1 MYAFWRN
8 DNYNSFFNQE
18 QLMKKFLLTN
28 VRSNFPISNL
38 TCVMNHLKFIQ
49 RVTVVVLLLLAGLSS
64 RVSAQTCPTSN
75 EITITVV
82 PDLEVT
88 ADPIDVTECITG
100 TNTMFVTVTGGT
112 GTTTYQWQSS
122 TTGPLGP
129 FVDLAN
135 ETSASITPKSLV
147 EGTTHYRVVITSAGT
162 GCDART
168 SKTAAAVITPQLT
181 FTTDLKDL
189 TECID
194 GTLPLTVAVAGA
206 TGNLTYKWKSST
218 SATGPFTLV
227 ANAPDAPSFTPPS
240 TVQNTTYYQ
249 VEVSAS
255 GNGCNAVVS
264 KTATVIITPQLNIS
278 VTPQDI
284 TECVGGNTPL
294 TVTIAGATGNFTYQW
309 YSSSDGGITF
319 DIMNGETGVTHVP
332 NSTKIGTTKYRVEVK
347 ADGNGCLDKTSAAAT
362 VEITPDLKVT
372 AISAPIV
379 ECLNGTQQLIATVTG
394 GTGTVTYQWQSSE
407 DGITFLD
414 IATAPNAD
422 TYTPPSI
429 KEGLTY
435 YQVVVKATGNG
446 CGDVTSTST
455 TVDVKPELKV
465 TAEPN
470 DITQCING
478 TTPMTVAVTGATGTL
493 TYKWKS
499 SISAT
504 GVFTDVANGPNGPTY
519 TPDASVDGTTYYQVE
534 ISAAGNGC
542 DAIVSKTATMV
553 VTKQLDITLEPQD
566 ITECIDGTNPL
577 SVTVAGATGTLSYQW
592 YSSKDGVTFNIMN
605 GETGSTHIPNS
616 TIDGVTYYQVEVSAA
631 GNGCT
636 SKRSKSATVTILP
649 DMKITAIS
657 APIVECLGGTQQ
669 LAVTLTGGTGT
680 ITYQWQSSPDG
691 APGSFVD
698 ITTAPNASTYTPPS
712 NKEGTI
718 TYYQVVV
725 KATGNGCADATSLT
739 TTVEITPEL
748 KITADL
754 ADITECLNGTTPLQV
769 TVTGATGN
777 LTYKWKSSK
786 SATGVFTDVANNSN
800 GPTYTPDATA
810 EGTTYYQVEISA
822 SGNGCDAIVSKTSTV
837 VITPQLKITAAPQNI
852 IECVDG
858 TNQLSVTVTGATG
871 VVSYQWYS
879 SKDGITYAI
888 MNGETGIT
896 TTPPSKDPG
905 INYYQVVVKATG
917 NGCGEITSLPA
928 TVEIIPDLSVAVP
941 LKDITECIDGD
952 LPLIVSVTGG
962 TGITTYQWE
971 SSKDGIT
978 WTPISGATSAT
989 YTPDS
994 KVVGTTQ
1001 YHVIISSTG
1010 TGCQSTVSLAATV
1023 KIEPKPVAVITA
1035 NTNVLCVGGGTEIQA
1050 TITGGVDCTIQW
1062 QSKVAPA
1069 DFIDIPG
1076 ATNTTYTTP
1085 PQTVSTGYKV
1095 RFICNGNGCCDK

>member
-1 MYAFWRN
+1 MK
-8 DNYNSFFNQE
+8 NYL
-18 QLMKKFLLTN
+18 LMN
-28 VRSNFPISNL
+28 VRSNFSISNL

-88 ADPIDVTECITG
+88 ADPVDVAECITG

-112 GTTTYQWQSS
+112 GTTSYQWQSS

-129 FVDLAN
+129 FTDLPGQ
-135 ETSASITPKSLV
+135 TSASITPSSLV
-147 EGTTHYRVVITSAGT
+147 DGTTHYRVIITSAGT
-162 GCDART
+162 GCDPRT
-168 SKTAAAVITPQLT
+168 SKVAEAVISPQLK

-189 TECID
+189 TECVD

-206 TGNLTYKWKSST
+206 TGNLTYTWKSSS
-218 SATGPFTLV
+218 SATGPFTPV
-227 ANAPDAPSFTPPS
+227 GSAPNGPSYTPPS
-240 TVQNTTYYQ
+240 TGPGTTYYQ
-249 VEVSAS
+249 VEVGAS
-255 GNGCNAVVS
+255 GNGCNTVS
-264 KTATVIITPQLNIS
+264 SKVATVIITPQLSIS

-284 TECVGGNTPL
+284 TECVDGTTPL
-294 TVTIAGATGNFTYQW
+294 TVNTGGATGNFTYQW
-309 YSSSDGGITF
+309 YSSKDGITF
-319 DIMNGETGVTHVP
+319 DIMNGETGISHVP
-332 NSTKIGTTKYRVEVK
+332 NSTKEGILYYRVEVK
-347 ADGNGCLDKTSAAAT
+347 ADGNGCLSKTSAAAK

-379 ECLNGTQQLIATVTG
+379 ECLNGTQQLTATVTG
-394 GTGTVTYQWQSSE
+394 GTGTVTYQWQSSP
-407 DGITFLD
+407 DGITFVD
-414 IATAPNAD
+414 IVGSPNSD
-422 TYTPPSI
+422 TYTPPST

-470 DITQCING
+470 DITQCIKG

-499 SISAT
+499 SSSAT
-504 GVFTDVANGPNGPTY
+504 GVFADVVGAPNAASF
-519 TPDASVDGTTYYQVE
+519 TPDASAEGTTYYQVE
-534 ISAAGNGC
+534 ISASGNGC
-542 DAIVSKTATMV
+542 DAILSKTATMV
-553 VTKQLDITLEPQD
+553 VTKQLEITVEPKD
-566 ITECIDGTNPL
+566 ITECIDGTTPL
-577 SVTVAGATGTLSYQW
+577 SVTVAGATGTLAYQW
-592 YSSKDGVTFNIMN
+592 YSSKDGVTFNILS
-605 GETGSTHIPNS
+605 GETGVTYTPNS
-616 TIDGVTYYQVEVSAA
+616 TTDGVTYYQVEVSAA

-636 SKRSKSATVTILP
+636 SIRSKSATVTILP

-657 APIVECLGGTQQ
+657 APIVECLGGTQE
-669 LAVTLTGGTGT
+669 LAVTVTGGTGT

-691 APGSFVD
+691 TPGSFVD
-698 ITTAPNASTYTPPS
+698 IATAPNANTYTPPS
-712 NKEGTI
+712 NKEGSI

-739 TTVEITPEL
+739 TTVEIKPEL
-748 KITADL
+748 KVTADL
-754 ADITECLNGTTPLQV
+754 IDITECLNGTTPLEV
-769 TVTGATGN
+769 TVTGATGA

-786 SATGVFTDVANNSN
+786 SATGVFTDVANGPN

-810 EGTTYYQVEISA
+810 EGTTFYQVEISA
-822 SGNGCDAIVSKTSTV
+822 AGNGCDAIVSKTSTV
-837 VITPQLKITAAPQNI
+837 VITPQLKISAAPQNI
-852 IECVDG
+852 TECVDG

-871 VVSYQWYS
+871 TISYQWYS
-879 SKDGITYAI
+879 SDDGITYSI
-888 MNGETGIT
+888 MIGETGIT
-896 TTPPSKDPG
+896 HTPNSTKPG
-905 INYYQVVVKATG
+905 IKYYQVVVKATG

-952 LPLIVSVTGG
+952 LPLVVSVTGG

-994 KVVGTTQ
+994 KVVGSTQ

-1010 TGCQSTVSLAATV
+1010 TGCQSTVSTSATV

-1076 ATNTTYTTP
+1076 ATNTTYITP

-1095 RFICNGNGCCDK
+1095 RFICNGNGCCQK